1 VDLADSLRV
10 AIGALSANKMRSSL
24 TMLGV
29 IIGVAAV
36 IALLSIGQ
44 GVQQS
49 VTEQIQSAGSNL
61 LMILPGEITETGGFE
76 YSPSLTSE
84 DAQAIADPMNVP
96 DAAIVAPTMEG
107 SLSVIYSGEG
117 LTAYTAGVTSD
128 YDVVRNL
135 EVVQG
140 RFLTSQDMDRRSR
153 VAVLGSSV
161 AEDLFGEDGYALDQT
176 IRINRIPFRVV
187 GVLAEKGAG
196 MMGSEDGYVYVPIT
210 TAQAR
215 LYPQQRNL
223 SGDFMVTIIY
233 VQATTDQSMEAATE
247 QVNELLRRRHDIS
260 FQDDDDFSVLSQ
272 ADLVAIMEEVTG
284 ILTLFLGAI
293 AAISLLVGGIGI
305 MNIML
310 VSVTERT
317 REIGIRKAV
326 GAKRRD
332 ILLQFLVESMVL
344 SLLGGGAGIAL
355 GFLLSQGVSQLSE
368 DLVTVVS
375 MQSVTLATTF
385 SLVVGV
391 VFGLYPALR
400 ASRLNPID
408 ALRYE

>member
-1 VDLADSLRV
+1 LDLADSLRV
-10 AIGALSANKMRSSL
+10 ASGALSANKMRSSL
-24 TMLGV
+24 TMLGI

-44 GVQQS
+44 GVQQT

-61 LMILPGEITETGGFE
+61 LFIVPGQMTQAGGFE
-76 YSPSLTSE
+76 YEASLTYK

-96 DAAIVAPTMEG
+96 DVALVAPIMQG
-107 SLSVIYSGEG
+107 SAQVSYGSEDTTTTV
-117 LTAYTAGVTSD
+117 AGVSSD

-135 EVVQG
+135 EVDLG
-140 RFLTSQDMDRRSR
+140 RFITAQDEDRRAR
-153 VAVLGSSV
+153 VAVLGSSA
-161 AEDLFGEDGYALDQT
+161 AEQLFGAEGYPLDQT
-176 IRINRIPFRVV
+176 IKINRIPFKVV
-187 GVLAEKGAG
+187 GVLTEKGMG
-196 MMGSEDGYVYVPIT
+196 MMGTEDSYVFVPIT

-215 LYPQQRNL
+215 LFPQQRDLAGN
-223 SGDFMVTIIY
+223 FMVSVIY
-233 VQATTDQSMEAATE
+233 VQAVSDQRMDAATE
-247 QVNELLRRRHDIS
+247 EINELLRLRHHIT
-260 FQDDDDFSVLSQ
+260 FQDDDDFSVINQ
-272 ADLVAIMEEVTG
+272 ADLVAIMAEVTG
-284 ILTLFLGAI
+284 VLTLFLGAI

-332 ILLQFLVESMVL
+332 ILLQFLVESVVL
-344 SLLGGGAGIAL
+344 SVLGGAAGIAL
-355 GFLLSQGVSQLSE
+355 GFLLSQGVSRLSE
-368 DLVTVVS
+368 DLTTVIS
-375 MQSVTLATTF
+375 LQSIVLATTF
-385 SLVVGV
+385 SLIVGV

-400 ASRLNPID
+400 AARLNPID

>member
-1 VDLADSLRV
+1 LDLADSLRV
-10 AIGALSANKMRSSL
+10 ASGALSANKMRSSL
-24 TMLGV
+24 TMLGI

-44 GVQQS
+44 GVQQT

-61 LMILPGEITETGGFE
+61 LFIVPGQMTQAGGFE
-76 YSPSLTSE
+76 YEASLTYK

-96 DAAIVAPTMEG
+96 DVALVAPIMQG
-107 SLSVIYSGEG
+107 SAQVSYGSEDTTTTV
-117 LTAYTAGVTSD
+117 AGVSAD
-128 YDVVRNL
+128 YDIVRNL
-135 EVVQG
+135 EVDLG
-140 RFLTSQDMDRRSR
+140 RFVTTQDEDRRAR
-153 VAVLGSSV
+153 VAVLGSSA
-161 AEDLFGEDGYALDQT
+161 AEQLFGAEGYPLDQT
-176 IRINRIPFRVV
+176 IKINRIPFKVV
-187 GVLAEKGAG
+187 GVLVEKGMG
-196 MMGSEDGYVYVPIT
+196 MMGTEDNYVFVPIT

-215 LYPQQRNL
+215 LFPQQRDLAGN
-223 SGDFMVTIIY
+223 FMVSVIY
-233 VQATTDQSMEAATE
+233 VQAVSDQRMHAATE
-247 QVNELLRRRHDIS
+247 EINDLLRLRHHIT
-260 FQDDDDFSVLSQ
+260 FQEDDDFSVINQ
-272 ADLVAIMEEVTG
+272 ADLVAIMAEVTG
-284 ILTLFLGAI
+284 VLTLFLGAI

-344 SLLGGGAGIAL
+344 SVLGGAAGIAL
-355 GFLLSQGVSQLSE
+355 GFLLSQGVSRLSE
-368 DLVTVVS
+368 DLTTVIS
-375 MQSVTLATTF
+375 LQSIVLATTF
-385 SLVVGV
+385 SLIVGV

-400 ASRLNPID
+400 AARLNPID